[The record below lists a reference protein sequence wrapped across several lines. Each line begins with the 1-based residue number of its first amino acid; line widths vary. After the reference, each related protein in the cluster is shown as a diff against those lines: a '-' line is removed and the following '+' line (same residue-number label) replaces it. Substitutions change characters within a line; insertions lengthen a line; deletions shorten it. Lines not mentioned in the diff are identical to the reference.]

1 MHFNLCMKRC
11 WRCVCCVSL
20 LGVCFAIV
28 VVGWMYLRLVDCHSV
43 IVAAADDGCG
53 ERSFYDVTFIDC
65 GSHHDEFVS
74 PLS

>member
-1 MHFNLCMKRC
+1 MHCGIFVGIL
-11 WRCVCCVSL
+11 VVDIYFL
-20 LGVCFAIV
+20 L
-28 VVGWMYLRLVDCHSV
+28 MYLRLLYGHSVDVDVVGV
-43 IVAAADDGCG
+43 IVADDGGG